1 MIIFNV
7 QNVNLLVR
15 EWTHGFCHIGDVSH
29 KSIYYTLKYCTKTIL
44 EDFKRD
50 DADDRKKE
58 KALMSKGLGLSHLTE
73 AMIRYYKDD
82 VTRCFSLLGGTT
94 VALPRYYR
102 DKVFDDMEKVRRL
115 ASITDYLDK
124 RYERVSDPLFPQ
136 RVKKMYN
143 KVYQSLAKTD

>member
-1 MIIFNV
+1 M
-7 QNVNLLVR
+7 
-15 EWTHGFCHIGDVSH
+15 
-29 KSIYYTLKYCTKTIL
+29 
-44 EDFKRD
+44 
-50 DADDRKKE
+50 
-58 KALMSKGLGLSHLTE
+58 
-73 AMIRYYKDD
+73 KDD